1 MFYIEENEQ
10 TLILNQIENWMKGN
24 NIEIQSIPAYENEI
38 VEIVAMKVLNKV
50 DPRIERQQVGK
61 FIN

>member
-1 MFYIEENEQ
+1 
-10 TLILNQIENWMKGN
+10 MKGN
-24 NIEIQSIPAYENEI
+24 KIEIEGVPACETVN